1 MNRGLRL
8 APVAARRCAGSV
20 RFSGT
25 LRRPDFDLD
34 YYSSRVDLFR
44 EICSR
49 RKVPFPLDGYTAL
62 YGKYQDARK
71 HAIEL
76 KREAGTLQQQIKA
89 SKAGKQPVDEQAV
102 LDRLAQ
108 LKPLL
113 KQSAETQKGLVAQME
128 ELVDQLPNLIDG
140 AVGSQQTLLEY
151 INVSHDI
158 DAAADEKYDHK
169 SILERAGLA
178 EFLQASNVSGRGW
191 YYLMGDLALLEQALV
206 QYSLKMARK
215 SGFQMVLPPSI
226 VKTEVTNACG
236 FRPRDTN
243 NERQVYELTHD
254 NLCLTGTAE
263 ISLAALSINTEYKF
277 GDLPRRMVGLSRSFR
292 AEAGAAGRDTR
303 GLYRVH
309 EFTKVELF
317 SWTAGDL
324 SESSKEFDR
333 LVAFQKEFIT
343 SLGLPARVLLM
354 PADDLGAPAF
364 KKVDIEVFMPGRGA
378 WGEVSSTSNCLD
390 YQARR
395 LHARYRTENN
405 KLRFVHTLN
414 GTACAVPRLLVAIV
428 ENNYDPDSH
437 LIAVPKVLQPYVDDK
452 KYIDC
457 RPCK

>member
-1 MNRGLRL
+1 MSRGLRL
-8 APVAARRCAGSV
+8 APVAVRRLAGSV
-20 RFSGT
+20 RFLGA
-25 LRRPDFDLD
+25 LRKPDFDLE
-34 YYSSRVDLFR
+34 YYNSRVHLFR
-44 EICSR
+44 DICSR

-62 YGKYQDARK
+62 YGKYVDARK
-71 HAIEL
+71 EAIEL
-76 KREAGTLQQQIKA
+76 KREANTLQQRIKD
-89 SKAGKQPVDEQAV
+89 SKMGRQPVDEQAV

-113 KQSAETQKGLVAQME
+113 KRSAETQKGLVTQME
-128 ELVDQLPNLIDG
+128 ELVDQLPNLIDD

-169 SILERAGLA
+169 SILENAGLV
-178 EFLQASNVSGRGW
+178 EFSQASNVSGRGW
-191 YYLMGDLALLEQALV
+191 YYLMGDMALLEQALV

-215 SGFQMVLPPSI
+215 NGFQMVLPPSI

-263 ISLAALSINTEYKF
+263 IALAALSIDTEYKF

-317 SWTAGDL
+317 SWTAGQL

-333 LVAFQKEFIT
+333 LVAFQKEFIK
-343 SLGLPARVLLM
+343 SLELPARVLLM

-437 LIAVPKVLQPYVDDK
+437 SIAVPKVLQPYLDDK
-452 KYIDC
+452 KYIEC
-457 RPCK
+457 MPCK

>member
-1 MNRGLRL
+1 MNRVLRL
-8 APVAARRCAGSV
+8 APGAARRCVGSV

-25 LRRPDFDLD
+25 LRRPDFDLE

-44 EICSR
+44 DICSR
-49 RKVPFPLDGYTAL
+49 RQVPFPLDGYTAL
-62 YGKYQDARK
+62 YGKYLDARK
-71 HAIEL
+71 EAIEL
-76 KREAGTLQQQIKA
+76 KREANTLQQQIKA
-89 SKAGKQPVDEQAV
+89 SKAGKQPVDEHAV
-102 LDRLAQ
+102 LGRLAQ

-128 ELVDQLPNLIDG
+128 ELVGQLPNLIDD
-140 AVGSQQTLLEY
+140 AVGSQPALLEY
-151 INVSHDI
+151 INVSRDV
-158 DAAADEKYDHK
+158 DAAADEKFDHK
-169 SILERAGLA
+169 SILESAGLA

-263 ISLAALSINTEYKF
+263 ISLAALSINAEYKF
-277 GDLPRRMVGLSRSFR
+277 GDLPRRTVGLSRSFR

-317 SWTAGDL
+317 SWTAGEL

-333 LVAFQKEFIT
+333 LVAFQKEFI
-343 SLGLPARVLLM
+343 SNLGLPARVLLM

-428 ENNYDPDSH
+428 ENNYDPDSRS
-437 LIAVPKVLQPYVDDK
+437 IAVPEVLQPYMDDK

-457 RPCK
+457 LPCK